1 MKKIFILL
9 LTAAIFAG
17 CTESFL
23 DTDPL
28 TSKTNT
34 DYYQTTTDMDQAL
47 TAAYVTMVSVPSGSI
62 LNAYPFVI
70 SELMSDE
77 RFGGGGDND
86 NRTPFNVEPPDFM
99 KNLGKKAG
107 LIYVI
112 IAIIVIFIIAKPF
125 VIINSGEMGIKATT
139 GKFEPIPMEAG
150 FHLFLPF
157 IQQVFIVDTKVRIM
171 NYSSTEDLG
180 EVVQRG
186 SGIKRNAAIS
196 VLDARGLPVSIELTV
211 QYKLEPS
218 TAPQTI
224 ATWGMSWEDKI
235 ISPVVRDVTR
245 SVVGKF
251 NAEELPQ
258 KRNEIAVNIE
268 EGIRKAIDAQPGQ
281 PVELL
286 TVQLREIVLPAK
298 IKEQIERVQVARQ
311 EVERTKY
318 EVERANQEAL
328 KRAAEAEGQAKAREI
343 NAQGQAN
350 AIKIEADADAYA
362 NKKISESISAP
373 LLNLRQIEVQG
384 KFNEALKENKDAK
397 IFLTP
402 GGSVPNIWV
411 DTKDSQK
418 AVSVAK

>member
-1 MKKIFILL
+1 MPADLNDYFKKKNN
-9 LTAAIFAG
+9 G
-17 CTESFL
+17 
-23 DTDPL
+23 
-28 TSKTNT
+28 
-34 DYYQTTTDMDQAL
+34 
-47 TAAYVTMVSVPSGSI
+47 GG
-62 LNAYPFVI
+62 
-70 SELMSDE
+70 
-77 RFGGGGDND
+77 FGGGGDND

-107 LIYVI
+107 LIYAV

-139 GKFEPIPMEAG
+139 GKFEPIPMEPG

-235 ISPVVRDVTR
+235 INPVVRDVTR

>member
-1 MKKIFILL
+1 MPADLNDYFKKKN
-9 LTAAIFAG
+9 G
-17 CTESFL
+17 GG
-23 DTDPL
+23 
-28 TSKTNT
+28 N
-34 DYYQTTTDMDQAL
+34 
-47 TAAYVTMVSVPSGSI
+47 
-62 LNAYPFVI
+62 
-70 SELMSDE
+70 
-77 RFGGGGDND
+77 FGGGGDND

-99 KNLGKKAG
+99 KNFGKASG
-107 LIYVI
+107 VVYFLIAVVL
-112 IAIIVIFIIAKPF
+112 IAIFAKPY
-125 VIINSGEMGIKATT
+125 VIINSGEMGIKATA
-139 GKFEPIPMEAG
+139 GKFEPIPMEPG
-150 FHLFLPF
+150 FHLFIPF

-235 ISPVVRDVTR
+235 INPVVRDVTR
-245 SVVGKF
+245 SVIGKF

-350 AIKIEADADAYA
+350 ALKIEAEAEAYA
-362 NKKISESISAP
+362 NKKISESISSP

-384 KFNEALKENKDAK
+384 KFNEALRENKDAK

-402 GGSVPNIWV
+402 GGSTPNIWV

-418 AVSVAK
+418 AVSVSK

>member
-1 MKKIFILL
+1 MPADLNDYFKKKN
-9 LTAAIFAG
+9 G
-17 CTESFL
+17 
-23 DTDPL
+23 
-28 TSKTNT
+28 
-34 DYYQTTTDMDQAL
+34 
-47 TAAYVTMVSVPSGSI
+47 GS
-62 LNAYPFVI
+62 
-70 SELMSDE
+70 S
-77 RFGGGGDND
+77 GGGGGNDNN
-86 NRTPFNVEPPDFM
+86 NRTPMNMEPPEFL

-107 LIYVI
+107 LLYVI
-112 IAIIVIFIIAKPF
+112 IGLVVIFVLAKPF

-139 GKFEPIPMEAG
+139 GKFEPVPMEPG

-180 EVVQRG
+180 EVTQRG

-196 VLDARGLPVSIELTV
+196 VLDARGLPVSIDLTV
-211 QYKLEPS
+211 QYKLEPA

-224 ATWGMSWEDKI
+224 ATWGMAWEDKI
-235 ISPVVRDVTR
+235 INPVVRDVTR

-286 TVQLREIVLPAK
+286 TVQLREIMLPAK

-318 EVERANQEAL
+318 EVERTNQEAL

-350 AIKIEADADAYA
+350 ALKIEAEAEAYA
-362 NKKISESISAP
+362 NKKISESITNS
-373 LLNLRQIEVQG
+373 LLGLRQIEVQG
-384 KFNEALKENKDAK
+384 KFNEALRENKDAK

-402 GGSVPNIWV
+402 GGSTPNIWV

-418 AVSVAK
+418 VISATK

>member
-1 MKKIFILL
+1 MPADLNDYFKKKNN
-9 LTAAIFAG
+9 G
-17 CTESFL
+17 
-23 DTDPL
+23 
-28 TSKTNT
+28 
-34 DYYQTTTDMDQAL
+34 
-47 TAAYVTMVSVPSGSI
+47 GG
-62 LNAYPFVI
+62 
-70 SELMSDE
+70 
-77 RFGGGGDND
+77 FGGGGDND

-139 GKFEPIPMEAG
+139 GKFEPIPMEPG

-235 ISPVVRDVTR
+235 INPVVRDVTR

-373 LLNLRQIEVQG
+373 LLSLRQIEVQG

>member
-1 MKKIFILL
+1 MPADLNDYFKK
-9 LTAAIFAG
+9 
-17 CTESFL
+17 
-23 DTDPL
+23 
-28 TSKTNT
+28 KN
-34 DYYQTTTDMDQAL
+34 
-47 TAAYVTMVSVPSGSI
+47 SGGSG
-62 LNAYPFVI
+62 N
-70 SELMSDE
+70 S
-77 RFGGGGDND
+77 GGNDND
-86 NRTPFNVEPPDFM
+86 NRTPFNMDPPDFM

-107 LIYVI
+107 LLYVL
-112 IAIIVIFIIAKPF
+112 IAIVVISVIAKPF

-139 GKFEPIPMEAG
+139 GKFQPTPMEPG
-150 FHLFLPF
+150 FHLFIPF

-171 NYSSTEDLG
+171 NYSSSEDLG
-180 EVVQRG
+180 EVIQRG

-211 QYKLEPS
+211 QYKLEPA

-235 ISPVVRDVTR
+235 INPVVRDVTR

-286 TVQLREIVLPAK
+286 TVQLREIVLPVK

-318 EVERANQEAL
+318 EVEKANQEAL

-350 AIKIEADADAYA
+350 AVKIEADAEAYA
-362 NKKISESISAP
+362 NKKISESISGS

-384 KFNEALKENKDAK
+384 KFNEALRENKDAK

-402 GGSVPNIWV
+402 GGAVPNIWV

>member
-1 MKKIFILL
+1 MPADLNDYFKKKNN
-9 LTAAIFAG
+9 G
-17 CTESFL
+17 
-23 DTDPL
+23 
-28 TSKTNT
+28 
-34 DYYQTTTDMDQAL
+34 
-47 TAAYVTMVSVPSGSI
+47 GG
-62 LNAYPFVI
+62 
-70 SELMSDE
+70 
-77 RFGGGGDND
+77 FGGGGDND

-235 ISPVVRDVTR
+235 INPVVRDVTR

>member
-1 MKKIFILL
+1 MPADLNDYFKKKN
-9 LTAAIFAG
+9 G
-17 CTESFL
+17 
-23 DTDPL
+23 
-28 TSKTNT
+28 
-34 DYYQTTTDMDQAL
+34 
-47 TAAYVTMVSVPSGSI
+47 GS
-62 LNAYPFVI
+62 N
-70 SELMSDE
+70 
-77 RFGGGGDND
+77 GGGDD
-86 NRTPFNVEPPDFM
+86 NNSRTPLNMEPPEFL

-107 LIYVI
+107 ILYVI
-112 IAIIVIFIIAKPF
+112 IGLIVIFVLAKPF

-139 GKFEPIPMEAG
+139 GKFEPIPMDPG

-171 NYSSTEDLG
+171 NYSSSEDLG
-180 EVVQRG
+180 EVTQRG

-196 VLDARGLPVSIELTV
+196 VLDARGLPVSIDLTV

-224 ATWGMSWEDKI
+224 ATWGMAWEDKI
-235 ISPVVRDVTR
+235 INPVVRDVTR

-268 EGIRKAIDAQPGQ
+268 DGIRKAIDAQPGQ

-286 TVQLREIVLPAK
+286 TVQLREILLPAK
-298 IKEQIERVQVARQ
+298 IKEQIERVQVAKQ
-311 EVERTKY
+311 EVERTRY
-318 EVERANQEAL
+318 EVERTNQEAL

-350 AIKIEADADAYA
+350 ALKIEAEAEAYA
-362 NKKISESISAP
+362 NKKISESVSAP
-373 LLNLRQIEVQG
+373 LLQLRQIEVQG
-384 KFNEALKENKDAK
+384 KFNEALRENKDAK

-402 GGSVPNIWV
+402 GGSTPNIWV

-418 AVSVAK
+418 AVSVSK

>member
-1 MKKIFILL
+1 MPADLNDYFKKKN
-9 LTAAIFAG
+9 G
-17 CTESFL
+17 GG
-23 DTDPL
+23 
-28 TSKTNT
+28 N
-34 DYYQTTTDMDQAL
+34 
-47 TAAYVTMVSVPSGSI
+47 G
-62 LNAYPFVI
+62 NNN
-70 SELMSDE
+70 
-77 RFGGGGDND
+77 GGGDND

-107 LIYVI
+107 LIYVL
-112 IAIIVIFIIAKPF
+112 IAVVVIAVIAKPF

-139 GKFEPIPMEAG
+139 GKFQPTPMEPG
-150 FHLFLPF
+150 FHLFIPF

-171 NYSSTEDLG
+171 NYSSSEDLG
-180 EVVQRG
+180 EVIQRG

-235 ISPVVRDVTR
+235 INPVVRDVTR
-245 SVVGKF
+245 SVIGKF

-268 EGIRKAIDAQPGQ
+268 EGIRKAIDAQPGN

-286 TVQLREIVLPAK
+286 TMQLREIVLPAK
-298 IKEQIERVQVARQ
+298 IKEQIEKVQVAKQ
-311 EVERTKY
+311 EVERTRY
-318 EVERANQEAL
+318 EVEIANQQAL

-350 AIKIEADADAYA
+350 AVKIEADAEAYA
-362 NKKISESISAP
+362 NKKISESISSP
-373 LLNLRQIEVQG
+373 LLTLRQIEVQG
-384 KFNEALKENKDAK
+384 KFNEALRENKDAK

-402 GGSVPNIWV
+402 GGAVPNIWV

-418 AVSVAK
+418 AVSASK

>member
-1 MKKIFILL
+1 MPADLNDYFRKKN
-9 LTAAIFAG
+9 G
-17 CTESFL
+17 G
-23 DTDPL
+23 
-28 TSKTNT
+28 
-34 DYYQTTTDMDQAL
+34 
-47 TAAYVTMVSVPSGSI
+47 SGGNS
-62 LNAYPFVI
+62 
-70 SELMSDE
+70 
-77 RFGGGGDND
+77 GGDND
-86 NRTPFNVEPPDFM
+86 NRTPFNIEPPDFM
-99 KNLGKKAG
+99 RNLGKKAG
-107 LIYVI
+107 LLYTLIALVVI
-112 IAIIVIFIIAKPF
+112 AVIAKPF
-125 VIINSGEMGIKATT
+125 IIINSGEMGIKSTM
-139 GKFEPIPMEAG
+139 GKFEPIPMEPG
-150 FHLFLPF
+150 FHLFIPF
-157 IQQVFIVDTKVRIM
+157 IQQIFIVDTKVRIM

-211 QYKLEPS
+211 QYKLEPG

-224 ATWGMSWEDKI
+224 ATWGLSWEDKI
-235 ISPVVRDVTR
+235 INPVVRDVTR
-245 SVVGKF
+245 SVIGKF

-318 EVERANQEAL
+318 EVEKANQEAL

-350 AIKIEADADAYA
+350 AVKIEADAEAYA
-362 NKKISESISAP
+362 NKKISDSISSP
-373 LLNLRQIEVQG
+373 LLTLRQIEVQG
-384 KFNEALKENKDAK
+384 KFNDALRENKDAK

-402 GGSVPNIWV
+402 GGAVPNIWV
-411 DTKDSQK
+411 DTKDAQK
-418 AVSVAK
+418 AVSVSK

>member
-1 MKKIFILL
+1 MPADLNDYFKKKN
-9 LTAAIFAG
+9 G
-17 CTESFL
+17 
-23 DTDPL
+23 
-28 TSKTNT
+28 
-34 DYYQTTTDMDQAL
+34 
-47 TAAYVTMVSVPSGSI
+47 GS
-62 LNAYPFVI
+62 
-70 SELMSDE
+70 
-77 RFGGGGDND
+77 GGGGDNN
-86 NRTPFNVEPPDFM
+86 NRTPFNMEPPEFL

-107 LIYVI
+107 LLYVI
-112 IAIIVIFIIAKPF
+112 IGLIVIFILAKPF

-139 GKFEPIPMEAG
+139 GKFEPIPMEPG

-171 NYSSTEDLG
+171 NYSSSEDLG
-180 EVVQRG
+180 EVTQRG

-196 VLDARGLPVSIELTV
+196 VLDARGLPVSIDLTV

-224 ATWGMSWEDKI
+224 ATWGMAWEDKI
-235 ISPVVRDVTR
+235 INPVVRDVAR
-245 SVVGKF
+245 SVIGKF

-268 EGIRKAIDAQPGQ
+268 DGIRKAIDAQPGQ

-286 TVQLREIVLPAK
+286 TVQLREIGLPTK
-298 IKEQIERVQVARQ
+298 IKEQIERVQVAKQ
-311 EVERTKY
+311 EVERTRY
-318 EVERANQEAL
+318 EVERTNQEAL

-350 AIKIEADADAYA
+350 AVKIEAEAEAYA

-373 LLNLRQIEVQG
+373 LLQLRQIEVQG
-384 KFNEALKENKDAK
+384 KFNEALRENKDAK

-402 GGSVPNIWV
+402 GGSTPNIWV

-418 AVSVAK
+418 AVSVSK

>member
-1 MKKIFILL
+1 MPADLNDYFKKKN
-9 LTAAIFAG
+9 G
-17 CTESFL
+17 G
-23 DTDPL
+23 
-28 TSKTNT
+28 
-34 DYYQTTTDMDQAL
+34 
-47 TAAYVTMVSVPSGSI
+47 GS
-62 LNAYPFVI
+62 
-70 SELMSDE
+70 SS
-77 RFGGGGDND
+77 GGGDNK
-86 NRTPFNVEPPDFM
+86 TPFNVESPEFF

-107 LIYVI
+107 FLYIL
-112 IAIIVIFIIAKPF
+112 IAIVVISVIAKPF

-139 GKFEPIPMEAG
+139 GKFEPIPMEPG
-150 FHLFLPF
+150 FHLFIPL

-171 NYSSTEDLG
+171 NYSSSEDLG
-180 EVVQRG
+180 EVMQRG

-196 VLDARGLPVSIELTV
+196 VLDARGLPVSIDLTV

-224 ATWGMSWEDKI
+224 ATWGMAWEDKI
-235 ISPVVRDVTR
+235 INPVVRDVTR
-245 SVVGKF
+245 SVIGKF

-286 TVQLREIVLPAK
+286 TVQLREILLPAK

-328 KRAAEAEGQAKAREI
+328 KRAAEAEGQAKARQI

-350 AIKIEADADAYA
+350 AVKIEADADAYA
-362 NKKISESISAP
+362 NKKIAESISEP
-373 LLNLRQIEVQG
+373 LLKLRQIEVQG
-384 KFNEALKENKDAK
+384 RFNDALKDNKDAK

-402 GGSVPNIWV
+402 GGSTPNIWV
-411 DTKDSQK
+411 DTKDAQK
-418 AVSVAK
+418 AVSIAK